1 MTGRRAGIGIVAA
14 AMLLLLGGT
23 ACTADGGLPR
33 PAQLLRNAAAA
44 ARATTSAHVTL
55 QLSGAPLTGV
65 SVRAMSADVVR
76 HGDARA
82 KGQLVVPS
90 AFGDARFDFVE
101 IDSTIY
107 TRDASGR
114 FAPAPPQQ
122 NGAANPLPTTLIDP
136 HRGVANLLSSMTS
149 VQTEARETVGDVD
162 AFRVTGLVAAHD
174 IAQVVPSVITDG
186 TLTVWFK
193 VGGRH
198 EPVATRLVIGQGEPA
213 SQSVLDVRVSDVNR
227 PVHVADP
234 RS

>member
-1 MTGRRAGIGIVAA
+1 MIGRRAGIAVTV
-14 AMLLLLGGT
+14 LLLSIGGT

-44 ARATTSAHVTL
+44 ARATTSAHITL
-55 QLSGAPLTGV
+55 QLSGAPLSGV

-76 HGDARA
+76 DGDARA

-90 AFGDARFDFVE
+90 VLGDARVDFVE

-107 TRDASGR
+107 TQDPAGR
-114 FAPAPPQQ
+114 FAPAPAQQ
-122 NGAANPLPTTLIDP
+122 NGSANPLPTALIDP
-136 HRGVANLLSSMTS
+136 HRGVANLLTSMSS
-149 VQTEARETVGDVD
+149 VQTEAKETIAGVE

-174 IAQVVPSVITDG
+174 IAQVAPSVTTDG
-186 TLTVWFK
+186 RLTVWFK

-198 EPVATRLVIGQGEPA
+198 EPVATRLVIGQGDPA
-213 SQSVLDVRVSDVNR
+213 SQSVLDLAVSAVNR

-234 RS
+234 RQ

>member
-1 MTGRRAGIGIVAA
+1 MIGRRAVIGITLA
-14 AMLLLLGGT
+14 LLLLIGGT

-55 QLSGAPLTGV
+55 QLSGAPLSGV

-76 HGDARA
+76 DGDARA

-90 AFGDARFDFVE
+90 AFGDARLDFVE

-114 FAPAPPQQ
+114 FAPAPQQ
-122 NGAANPLPTTLIDP
+122 NGSANPLPTALIDP
-136 HRGVANLLSSMTS
+136 HRGVANLLSSMSS
-149 VQTEARETVGDVD
+149 VQTEAREIVGNVD

-174 IAQVVPSVITDG
+174 IAQVVPSVTTDG
-186 TLTVWFK
+186 KLTVWFK

-198 EPVATRLVIGQGEPA
+198 EPVATRLVIGQGDLA
-213 SQSVLDVRVSDVNR
+213 SQSVLDVMVSDVNR